1 MPVASARRA
10 SDIERSD
17 ADLVATIAAGDLS
30 DLGHLFDRYVEDVRR
45 LFTRLGVPACDLD
58 DLVQQTFLEI
68 PRASVSFRAG
78 APVRPWLFG
87 LATILARRRRR
98 SVSRMLARLQ
108 RWALEPRPAG
118 SPTPAEQLEQTS
130 EAHRAWTALE
140 KISSKKREA
149 FVLVAL
155 EGMSCVEA
163 ASTLGIP
170 VATVWTRIHYA
181 RIELRDLLAA
191 SEGEG

>member
-1 MPVASARRA
+1 MLAKAKSGRDV
-10 SDIERSD
+10 DRSD
-17 ADLVATIAAGDLS
+17 ADLVAAIAAGNLS
-30 DLGHLFDRYVEDVRR
+30 DLGHLFDRYVDDVRR
-45 LFTRLGVPACDLD
+45 VVSRLGVPACDLD

-87 LATILARRRRR
+87 LATILVRRRRR
-98 SVSRMLARLQ
+98 SVSRMLTRLQ
-108 RWALEPRPAG
+108 QWALEPRPAD
-118 SPTPAEQLEQTS
+118 SKTPAEELELTS
-130 EAHRAWTALE
+130 EARRAWTALE
-140 KISSKKREA
+140 SISPKKREA

-163 ASTLGIP
+163 ASALGIP

-181 RIELRDLLAA
+181 RTELRQRLEA
-191 SEGEG
+191 SEGER